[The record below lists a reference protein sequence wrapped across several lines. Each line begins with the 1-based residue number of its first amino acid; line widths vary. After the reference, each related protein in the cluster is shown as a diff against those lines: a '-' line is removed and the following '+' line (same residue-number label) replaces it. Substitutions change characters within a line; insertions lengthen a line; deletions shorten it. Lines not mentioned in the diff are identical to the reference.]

1 MENSANKTQL
11 FVQPL
16 CGGME
21 INMKNLIIK
30 IRQTACI
37 LALGNL
43 HLLIT
48 GIFLIGIL
56 NSLFL
61 TGCTQNNQQIQTD
74 ESHVISADD
83 AKDYALNHAGL
94 TENQATF
101 VRSERDLDDGTLK
114 YDVEFYT
121 NDGLEYDYEIDSSTG
136 KVLSF
141 DIDAKE

>member
-1 MENSANKTQL
+1 MNKTQL

-121 NDGLEYDYEIDSSTG
+121 NDGLEYEYEIDSSTG

-141 DIDAKE
+141 DIDARE

>member
-1 MENSANKTQL
+1 MVRTKHNYLYSRFAAEWS
-11 FVQPL
+11 
-16 CGGME
+16 

>member
-1 MENSANKTQL
+1 MVRTKHNYLYSRFAAEWS
-11 FVQPL
+11 
-16 CGGME
+16 

-30 IRQTACI
+30 IKQTACT

-121 NDGLEYDYEIDSSTG
+121 NDGLEYEYEIDSSTG

-141 DIDAKE
+141 DIDARE

>member
-1 MENSANKTQL
+1 MVRTKHNYLYSRFAAEWS
-11 FVQPL
+11 
-16 CGGME
+16 

-30 IRQTACI
+30 IKQTACT
-37 LALGNL
+37 LTRGNF
-43 HLLIT
+43 HLLII
-48 GIFLIGIL
+48 GIMLIGIL
-56 NSLFL
+56 SSLFL
-61 TGCTQNNQQIQTD
+61 TGCTQNNPQIQTD

-121 NDGLEYDYEIDSSTG
+121 NDGLEYEYEIDSSTG

-141 DIDAKE
+141 DIDARE